1 MVRPNQIKRCK
12 LLCPKKKTVPCCSS
26 CHSRYRFQRKDW
38 TDSFQWPTTS
48 FHQFSSQSQ
57 ADKTNTEAI
66 DISIVPN
73 ASPSLSSRPLL
84 NRPLLNRPLLNRPLL
99 NRPLLNRPLFS
110 QIRPNRFIVNDPL
123 NCPKCLRNQGFRES
137 WITRRGRI
145 KRSWFA

>member
-66 DISIVPN
+66 DTSIVPN

-84 NRPLLNRPLLNRPLL
+84 NRPL
-99 NRPLLNRPLFS
+99 FS
-110 QIRPNRFIVNDPL
+110 QIRPNRFIMNDPL
-123 NCPKCLRNQGFRES
+123 NCPKCWRNQGFRES

-145 KRSWFA
+145 KRSWLAWPVNSSADETQKRVRYE